1 MGLNIK
7 NPQAESAIRDLALA
21 RGVSLTE
28 AVIQAVQEAS
38 ARDAKVR
45 EAEIQRRISA
55 IEAVQDRVA
64 KMLGPNPPTWAE
76 LEEGMYDEHGL
87 PA

>member
-7 NPQAESAIRDLALA
+7 NPGAEVAIRELAAA

-28 AVIQAVQEAS
+28 AVIQAVREAS
-38 ARDAKVR
+38 ARDATLR
-45 EAEIQRRISA
+45 QAEIQRRLEA
-55 IEAVQDRVA
+55 IGAAQDRVA

-76 LEEGMYDEHGL
+76 LEEGMYDEYGL
-87 PA
+87 PT

>member
-7 NPQAESAIRDLALA
+7 NPQAEIAIRELAST

-28 AVIQAVQEAS
+28 AVIQAVHEAS
-38 ARDAKVR
+38 ARDARVR
-45 EAEIQRRISA
+45 EAEVQRRVRA

-64 KMLGPNPPTWAE
+64 KMFGSNPPTWAE

-87 PA
+87 PI